1 MLVIACQEPQ
11 GPTETRV
18 GIQFQMHNLT
28 SMISTPPEESLQ
40 AHVPLETSIPL
51 RLMSHQEGTPNS
63 QLPVILIPGLQVALC
78 HLKLTV

>member
-18 GIQFQMHNLT
+18 SIQFQMHNLT

-51 RLMSHQEGTPNS
+51 RLMSHRKVRPTANF
-63 QLPVILIPGLQVALC
+63 L
-78 HLKLTV
+78 